1 MIEENLAEFIE
12 ILMLA
17 SAVAIAIKF
26 IRFPYT
32 IALVIAG
39 LIVGLLGI
47 LPELPLS
54 KEVVFLIFLPPLL
67 FEAAMNMDLRELRDN
82 FAPISAI
89 AFLGVIFTTLFVG
102 FSLNWIFGISLE
114 LSLLLG
120 AMISATDPVSV
131 LATFKSIS
139 APKKLS
145 VILEGESVLN
155 DGAAIV
161 VFAIALEMI
170 KSGTFDL
177 LNAGLEFLVVCAG
190 GAAVGLA
197 VGYLAYR
204 ILGKIDDALV
214 EIAITIVVAYLGF
227 ILAERFHLSGIIAVV
242 AAGLILGNYGKDFSM
257 SPTTRVTMVDFW
269 SIVVFLINSVIFI
282 LIGVNTHLTIFS
294 AWKEIIA
301 AVIAMILARA
311 FVVYPVLTYYR
322 FPNLWK
328 HVVFW
333 GGLRGV
339 IPVALALSFGNATLS
354 AIVFGVVIFSLLVQG
369 LSLEIF
375 VKKKFLDEEEREV
388 EEAIARYIAA
398 RSAKFELKKAVDA
411 GRVLEPLAEE
421 KLLKLDEEIE
431 MLRGRI
437 EEFLKS
443 EKASKLAKSTEKFIV
458 DAKKSSL
465 LDAMGRGL
473 VSQDVALEIM
483 RELDSEI
490 SDLLE

>member
-1 MIEENLAEFIE
+1 MIEENLVEFIE

-170 KSGTFDL
+170 K
-177 LNAGLEFLVVCAG
+177 A
-190 GAAVGLA
+190 
-197 VGYLAYR
+197 
-204 ILGKIDDALV
+204 
-214 EIAITIVVAYLGF
+214 
-227 ILAERFHLSGIIAVV
+227 
-242 AAGLILGNYGKDFSM
+242 
-257 SPTTRVTMVDFW
+257 
-269 SIVVFLINSVIFI
+269 
-282 LIGVNTHLTIFS
+282 
-294 AWKEIIA
+294 
-301 AVIAMILARA
+301 
-311 FVVYPVLTYYR
+311 
-322 FPNLWK
+322 
-328 HVVFW
+328 
-333 GGLRGV
+333 
-339 IPVALALSFGNATLS
+339 ALSTF
-354 AIVFGVVIFSLLVQG
+354 
-369 LSLEIF
+369 
-375 VKKKFLDEEEREV
+375 
-388 EEAIARYIAA
+388 
-398 RSAKFELKKAVDA
+398 
-411 GRVLEPLAEE
+411 
-421 KLLKLDEEIE
+421 
-431 MLRGRI
+431 
-437 EEFLKS
+437 
-443 EKASKLAKSTEKFIV
+443 
-458 DAKKSSL
+458 
-465 LDAMGRGL
+465 
-473 VSQDVALEIM
+473 
-483 RELDSEI
+483 
-490 SDLLE
+490 